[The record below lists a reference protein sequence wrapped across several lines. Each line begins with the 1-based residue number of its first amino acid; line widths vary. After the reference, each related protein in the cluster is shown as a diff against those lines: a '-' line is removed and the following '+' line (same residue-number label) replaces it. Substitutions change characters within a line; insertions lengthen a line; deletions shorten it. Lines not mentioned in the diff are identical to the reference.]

1 MTRPKD
7 SSRDSSKDPSPQAQ
21 DPVFQQQVMRLH
33 QLTVYSRWLFVI
45 FLWVIVAPLCLWH
58 LRSEIALWLDYFTWT
73 AVRYTII
80 FNRLATIGLILC
92 IAWTVSTLLWQTN
105 YLWRGIPD
113 EERRSLERQVLRI
126 QRKGKRHFLW
136 KWVCKPR

>member
-1 MTRPKD
+1 
-7 SSRDSSKDPSPQAQ
+7 
-21 DPVFQQQVMRLH
+21 MRLH

-45 FLWVIVAPLCLWH
+45 FLWVIVAPLCLWQ

-92 IAWTVSTLLWQTN
+92 IAWTVSTLLWQSN
-105 YLWRGIPD
+105 YLWRGIPA

-126 QRKGKRHFLW
+126 QRKGKSHFLW
-136 KWVCKPR
+136 KWVCRTR